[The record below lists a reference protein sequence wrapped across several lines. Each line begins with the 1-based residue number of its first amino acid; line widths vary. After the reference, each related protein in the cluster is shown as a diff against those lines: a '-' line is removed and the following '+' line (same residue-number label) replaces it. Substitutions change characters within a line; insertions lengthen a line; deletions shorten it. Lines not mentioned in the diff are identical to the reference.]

1 MSAALSIHRGPS
13 GAHKVCQP
21 LPVITG
27 MNHNKETTIVPI
39 DGLAFLLR
47 LDRETMDAIIDTG
60 LFAGLKRRPRDSA
73 VLTSRGSEQLAELLI
88 ILKRLE
94 LGKDVEL
101 TSGASERLV
110 GVYSAL
116 KKQGFGNDD

>member
-1 MSAALSIHRGPS
+1 M
-13 GAHKVCQP
+13 CQP